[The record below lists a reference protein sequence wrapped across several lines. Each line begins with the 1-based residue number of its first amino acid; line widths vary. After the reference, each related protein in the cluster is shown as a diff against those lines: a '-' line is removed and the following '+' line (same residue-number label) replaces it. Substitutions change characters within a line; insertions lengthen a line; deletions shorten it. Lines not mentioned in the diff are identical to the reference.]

1 MKWTEQQHNRTTDLE
16 KSFLIQRRGMAIL
29 ASLFPVFFLVSS
41 FVLQR
46 TKFQT
51 SMSAYYWTLS
61 LERNVFVGTLCAVGV
76 FLLLYKGYTLLEDR
90 LLDVAGVCAVGVA
103 LCPMSEL
110 GDCNGH
116 VLSLHGA
123 FASVFFGCIFASC
136 LMMSKRSLDDVADA
150 ELRTRF
156 HKAYRLIHTI
166 MIGSVAVAVLSRLLP
181 AALQHSLCEAH
192 ALFWFEAVGVW
203 CFGAYWYIKTRELD
217 PTASWAPFM
226 PRKTAAA

>member
-1 MKWTEQQHNRTTDLE
+1 MKWTEPQHNRTTDLE

-29 ASLFPVFFLVSS
+29 AVLLPVFFLVSS
-41 FVLQR
+41 FALQR

-90 LLDVAGVCAVGVA
+90 LLDLAGVCAVGVA
-103 LCPMSEL
+103 LCPMSEA
-110 GDCNGH
+110 GDCNAH
-116 VLSLHGA
+116 ALSLHGA
-123 FASVFFGCIFASC
+123 FATVFFGCIFASC
-136 LMMSKRSLDDVADA
+136 LTMSKRSLGNLADPA
-150 ELRTRF
+150 LRAKF

-181 AALQHSLCEAH
+181 AALQNSLCEAR

-203 CFGAYWYIKTRELD
+203 CFGAYWYLKTRELD
-217 PTASWAPFM
+217 PTTSWAPFM
-226 PRKTAAA
+226 RRKVAAA